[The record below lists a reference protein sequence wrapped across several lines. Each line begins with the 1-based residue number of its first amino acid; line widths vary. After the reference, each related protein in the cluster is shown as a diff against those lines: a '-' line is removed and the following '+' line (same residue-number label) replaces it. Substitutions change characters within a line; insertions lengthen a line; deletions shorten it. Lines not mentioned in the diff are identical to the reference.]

1 MALELV
7 TAPATEPI
15 TASEAK
21 SFLRVSSSAED
32 TFITALIVAARRY
45 VENYTGRAL
54 VTQTWRMWLDQ
65 FPVEPRK
72 GGGWWDG
79 VREELISSS
88 YATKRSL
95 EIPKAPVSAVSSI
108 TTFADDSNET
118 ETTFASTNY
127 IVDTVS
133 PLPRIVLKTGSTW
146 PVDLRAAN
154 AIKVT
159 FTAGYG
165 AASAVPDD
173 IKQAMYLLIGH
184 WFENRQ
190 EVITGTISVQ
200 VEQASQA
207 LLQPYRILRL

>member
-15 TASEAK
+15 TVAEAK
-21 SFLRVSSSAED
+21 AFLHVSSSAED
-32 TFITALIVAARRY
+32 SLVTALIVAARRY
-45 VENYTGRAL
+45 VENYTKRAL
-54 VTQTWRMWLDQ
+54 ITQTWRLWLDQ
-65 FPVEPRK
+65 FPIEPRT
-72 GGGWWDG
+72 GGEMWDG
-79 VREELISSS
+79 VREEPISFS
-88 YATKRSL
+88 YQAKRFI

-108 TTFADDSNET
+108 STFDDDDT
-118 ETTFASTNY
+118 ETTYASSNY

-133 PLPRIVLKTGSTW
+133 QLPRVVLKTGSTW
-146 PVDLRAAN
+146 PVDLRPAN
-154 AIKVT
+154 AIKIT

-190 EVITGTISVQ
+190 AVLTGTISAEIEHSV
-200 VEQASQA
+200 QA
-207 LLQPYRILRL
+207 LLQPYRIMRL